1 MKTYF
6 SITMSQHS
14 YGDGKVFSTYTKR
27 TGHVDDGQVWYIQNV
42 QKYTSLSE
50 LDIDSETVS
59 EGDRI
64 VLYFDNVTDE
74 LLFGVP
80 EEVADGKAKKAVF
93 LLLGFAVAFVVYM
106 TVCGIIGR
114 KTVFK
119 DFQVWY
125 QLYKSGKA

>member
-1 MKTYF
+1 M
-6 SITMSQHS
+6 
-14 YGDGKVFSTYTKR
+14 
-27 TGHVDDGQVWYIQNV
+27 
-42 QKYTSLSE
+42 
-50 LDIDSETVS
+50 DIDSETVS